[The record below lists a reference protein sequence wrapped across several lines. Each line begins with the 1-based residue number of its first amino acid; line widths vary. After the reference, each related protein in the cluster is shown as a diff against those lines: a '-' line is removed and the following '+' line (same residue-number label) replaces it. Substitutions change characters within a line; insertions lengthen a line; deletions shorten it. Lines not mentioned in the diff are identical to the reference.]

1 MRNYK
6 LWISSIF
13 LLFLLIIVFAGPSL
27 PFVDSKLKQ
36 NGAIKTEEG
45 KFYLP
50 PFPPMEGYPLGSNH
64 EGVDILSLLVMGAKE
79 TLSIVIMVVLIRYL
93 LAIPLAVGGFY
104 SKWLEKILQAWQQ
117 LFSFMPPIFFVS
129 FFVTLPFIFFAPDR
143 GFRVIVILAVLE
155 TGRVAEIILQHMKE
169 TRRRPYIEAGIA
181 AGGSPFKMF
190 KNYYFP
196 AVIPHIIILII
207 NDMGRVLFLIAQ
219 LGVVHIYVTH
229 KFMTVESGAY
239 EVVNTSLAWPTM
251 FSTITKDIFT
261 YEWIPFSVI
270 GAIALT
276 IFIFN
281 MFADGMQRFFERK
294 YRTFRS
300 DL

>member
-1 MRNYK
+1 MNWK
-6 LWISSIF
+6 LWISSVF
-13 LLFLLIIVFAGPSL
+13 LLGLLFVIFIGPSL
-27 PFVDSKLKQ
+27 PFVDSELKET
-36 NGAIKTEEG
+36 GVIKTEEG

-50 PFPPMEGYPLGSNH
+50 PIPPIKGFLLGSNH
-64 EGVDILSLLVMGAKE
+64 NGVDILSLIIMGAKE
-79 TLSIVIMVVLIRYL
+79 TLSVVVTVVLIRYV
-93 LAIPLAVGGFY
+93 LAIPLAIGGFY
-104 SKWLEKILQAWQQ
+104 SKLVGKLLQGWQQ

-129 FFVTLPFIFFAPDR
+129 FFVTLPFVFFSTER
-143 GFRVIVILAVLE
+143 GFRVILILAVLE

-169 TRRRPYIEAGIA
+169 TKQRPYIEAGIA
-181 AGGSPFKMF
+181 AGGSPFRMF

-196 AVIPHIIILII
+196 AIVPHIIILII
-207 NDMGRVLFLIAQ
+207 NDLGRVLFLLAQ

-229 KFMTVESGAY
+229 KFVTVESGAY

-251 FSTITKDIFT
+251 FSTITADIFT

-270 GAIALT
+270 GAIAVT

-281 MFADGMQRFFERK
+281 MFADGLQKFFENK
-294 YRTFRS
+294 YRTYRA